1 MTSKYNNSEN
11 RNEEDR
17 DFYLLRDY
25 ILKCPLFS
33 NQSNKNQ
40 ENPAIAAALQGIDRE
55 LRQRARDRVLHQKFQ
70 QQEALKSA
78 IAATTASAAT
88 LNENNYQNGDSIDI
102 NEQEKRIPL
111 LSDINKDPSFMRS
124 ADRTND
130 DANMDDWEDVV
141 AESNENE
148 NGNDIDS
155 TRSATTTAWGK
166 EMTQAAIAALAEQH
180 VRVQEPLEAMALLL
194 HAVLLQHGFVCTGI
208 PETAPTTGFAAPVR
222 PLTTFLPQPW
232 VPNKEQ
238 ITLRYRN
245 DRVFFLTVRQEKEPT
260 ETSQEPTLH
269 VILSQEPNTKSDI
282 TTQDAPTL
290 SFPSSQHFNL
300 DSFAR
305 ATKPS
310 EPILHYKQV
319 ADLLSQFGRVFDLGQ
334 YKMENMEKE
343 PYVDSTVA
351 FLPTRQSV
359 PVLLPTHSTP
369 SPETRPSFE
378 TIGPDGRPTFHLSPP
393 VLHHPGDFAGDLYP
407 SPQFPVQNIYP
418 GNLMGPDHPM
428 FQGNGG
434 HGAMSMQPRFD
445 PFGPVVGDPRRQ
457 RPPEGDPRGRGS
469 NRKQFPGEPNP
480 DHLAPPN
487 SFNSNMFM

>member
-1 MTSKYNNSEN
+1 MTNNYNISDIM
-11 RNEEDR
+11 NEEDR
-17 DFYLLRDY
+17 DLYLLRDY

-33 NQSNKNQ
+33 NQSDQNEQ
-40 ENPAIAAALQGIDRE
+40 NPAIAAALQGIDRE

-70 QQEALKSA
+70 QQKAKTSA
-78 IAATTASAAT
+78 FVSTTSST
-88 LNENNYQNGDSIDI
+88 NEFNHLNGDSIDF
-102 NEQEKRIPL
+102 NEQEKRVFL
-111 LSDINKDPSFMRS
+111 LSDSNKSSSFMRS
-124 ADRTND
+124 ADYTND
-130 DANMDDWEDVV
+130 DTNMDDWEDVI
-141 AESNENE
+141 ADSNVNE

-155 TRSATTTAWGK
+155 SRGTTTTAWGK
-166 EMTQAAIAALAEQH
+166 EMTQAAITTLAEQR
-180 VRVQEPLEAMALLL
+180 VRVKEPSEAIVLLL

-208 PETAPTTGFAAPVR
+208 PETAPSTGFAAPVR

-232 VPNKEQ
+232 VPDKEQ

-245 DRVFFLTVRQEKEPT
+245 DRVFFLTVRLENQPT

-269 VILSQEPNTKSDI
+269 VILSQEPNSKSDSA

-290 SFPSSQHFNL
+290 SFPLSQHFNL
-300 DSFAR
+300 DSFAK

-310 EPILHYKQV
+310 EPILHYKQI

-334 YKMENMEKE
+334 YKMENLEKE

-359 PVLLPTHSTP
+359 PPPLPTHTATVL
-369 SPETRPSFE
+369 ETRPSFE
-378 TIGPDGRPTFHLSPP
+378 AVGPDGRPTFYLSPP
-393 VLHHPGDFAGDLYP
+393 VPHHPGDFAGDLYP
-407 SPQFPVQNIYP
+407 SPQFPMQSIYP

-428 FQGNGG
+428 FQANGS

-469 NRKQFPGEPNP
+469 SRKQLPGEPNP
-480 DHLAPPN
+480 DHLEPPN